1 MHTLE
6 WYLVVLRTTYIC
18 GRKEERMERK
28 EGRKERKKGERKGVK
43 REIEAGIYSSGI
55 TRV

>member
-1 MHTLE
+1 MYILE
-6 WYLVVLRTTYIC
+6 WYLVVLRIIYIC

-43 REIEAGIYSSGI
+43 REIEVGIYSLGI
-55 TRV
+55 IRV